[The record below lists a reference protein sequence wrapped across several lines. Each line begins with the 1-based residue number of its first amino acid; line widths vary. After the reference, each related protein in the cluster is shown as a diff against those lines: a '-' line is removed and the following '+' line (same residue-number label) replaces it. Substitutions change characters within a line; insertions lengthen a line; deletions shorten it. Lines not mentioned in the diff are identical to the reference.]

1 MKARYSGS
9 LAGIACAL
17 IALGSVQAADVMT
30 GMPTAADFIDAL
42 AVESAPKT
50 RGIRPK
56 GDGKAMSAA
65 VASAS
70 SAAAVASASPMATAA
85 PEVDLPIVTFEFNS
99 AELTA
104 QARQVLDQLSM
115 ALRAPEL
122 AGSRILIE
130 GHTDTVGGAEY
141 NLGLSEQRAGS
152 VGRYLAGQQVDAGRL
167 QVVGKGESEPLDA
180 DGTAAI
186 NRRVRVVNLGG

>member
-1 MKARYSGS
+1 MNARHSGFM
-9 LAGIACAL
+9 AGIACAL
-17 IALGSVQAADVMT
+17 IALGSAQAADVMT
-30 GMPTAADFIDAL
+30 GMPTAADFVEAL
-42 AVESAPKT
+42 APEGVPKT

-56 GDGKAMSAA
+56 GDGHAMSAA

-70 SAAAVASASPMATAA
+70 PVATAA

-104 QARQVLDQLSM
+104 QAQQVLDQLSV
-115 ALRAPEL
+115 ALRSPEL
-122 AGSRILIE
+122 AASRILIE

-152 VGRYLAGQQVDAGRL
+152 VGRYLAGQQVDPGRL
-167 QVVGKGESEPLDA
+167 QVVGKGESDPLDT
-180 DGTAAI
+180 DGAAAI

>member
-1 MKARYSGS
+1 MNARYSGS

-17 IALGSVQAADVMT
+17 IALGSAQAAEVMT
-30 GMPTAADFIDAL
+30 GMPTAADFINAL

-56 GDGKAMSAA
+56 GDRQAMPGA
-65 VASAS
+65 V
-70 SAAAVASASPMATAA
+70 ATAA
-85 PEVDLPIVTFEFNS
+85 SVATAPPEIDLPIVTFEFNS
-99 AELTA
+99 SELTY

-115 ALRAPEL
+115 ALRSPDL

-141 NLGLSEQRAGS
+141 NLGLSEQRAES
-152 VGRYLAGQQVDAGRL
+152 VGRYLAGQQVEPGRL
-167 QVVGKGESEPLDA
+167 QVIGKGESDPLDA
-180 DGTAAI
+180 DGAAAV